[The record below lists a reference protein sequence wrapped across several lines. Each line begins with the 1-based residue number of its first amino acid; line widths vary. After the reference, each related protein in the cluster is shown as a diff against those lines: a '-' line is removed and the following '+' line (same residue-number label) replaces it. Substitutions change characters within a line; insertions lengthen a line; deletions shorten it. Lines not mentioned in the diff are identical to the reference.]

1 LPLVSAGDDGAR
13 SAQTDDGAPADLV
26 VLGRVGAAYGVRG
39 AVHVQPF
46 ADDPAAWSD
55 LPQWW
60 LGRDAGEPQEWR
72 SFRLRR
78 CMLRGDRL
86 LACLDGVSD
95 RTAAEALRGLLVG
108 VSRQALPPTA
118 NDEYYWGDLIGLK
131 VINTRGAPLGRVL
144 GLLETPANAV
154 LRVGDG
160 VGEERLLPFVG
171 AVVLE
176 VDLAGCC
183 LRVDWEA
190 DW

>member
-1 LPLVSAGDDGAR
+1 MPLLAASADGNR
-13 SAQTDDGAPADLV
+13 PTQLDEGAPADLV
-26 VLGRVGAAYGVRG
+26 VLGRIGAAYGVRG

-46 ADDPAAWSD
+46 ADDPAAWST

-60 LGRDAGEPQEWR
+60 LGRDSDELHGWR
-72 SFRLRR
+72 SFGLRR
-78 CMLRGDRL
+78 CTLRGDRL
-86 LACLDGVSD
+86 LACLDGVVD

-108 VSRQALPPTA
+108 VSRQALPPTG
-118 NDEYYWGDLIGLK
+118 NGEYYWVDLVGLE
-131 VINTRGAPLGRVL
+131 VTNTRAESLGRVL

-176 VDLAGCC
+176 VDLAGRC